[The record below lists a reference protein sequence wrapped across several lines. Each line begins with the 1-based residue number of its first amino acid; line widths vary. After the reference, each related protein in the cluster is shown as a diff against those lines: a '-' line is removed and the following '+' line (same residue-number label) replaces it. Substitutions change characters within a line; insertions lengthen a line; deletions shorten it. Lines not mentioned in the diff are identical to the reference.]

1 MSHILPGGEPFFF
14 PGSDTGCLLTHGF
27 TATPQEVRELG
38 EHLSHAGYSV
48 LGVRLAGHATRWQD
62 LARTRWTDWLA
73 SLEDGYDMLQ
83 GRCKHIVLMGSS
95 TGGCLSLLLAASLP
109 VDGIVTMSTPF
120 KLPPIPALRLLYP
133 VLAPVSKVF
142 PRLKKGPPDWRDPTA
157 AARRVQ
163 YDCYPLRAA
172 REFGLLVQ
180 AMQASLD
187 AVRAPTLLMHSLE
200 DDFIPY
206 SDMENLETALV
217 NARVSKFTVEVSN
230 HIITCDISR
239 DEVFGATLEFVQSLD
254 NTR

>member
-1 MSHILPGGEPFFF
+1 VSRFLTGGEPFFY
-14 PGSDTGCLLTHGF
+14 PGGDIGCLLSHGF
-27 TATPQEVRELG
+27 TATPQEMRELG
-38 EHLSHAGYSV
+38 EHLSRAGYTV

-83 GRCKHIVLMGSS
+83 GRCNRIVLMGSS
-95 TGGCLSLLLAASLP
+95 TGGCLSLLLAASMP
-109 VDGIVTMSTPF
+109 VAGVVTMSTPF
-120 KLPPIPALRLLYP
+120 QLPPIPALRLLYP
-133 VLAPVSKVF
+133 ILTPVSRIF

-180 AMQASLD
+180 AMQASLAD
-187 AVRAPTLLMHSLE
+187 VHAPTLLMHSLE

-206 SDMENLETALV
+206 SDMENLEQALV
-217 NARVSKFTVEVSN
+217 NARVSTFTVKVSN

-239 DEVFGATLEFVQSLD
+239 HEVFEAALEFLQSLD
-254 NTR
+254 SAR